1 MDNINSKSS
10 SDIKEAESQCSYEI
24 NNLMN
29 NLTEDNENISDDPEK
44 YDYSDLLKDF
54 PNDENSPSKVS
65 LKRKQRRY
73 RTTFSNYQL
82 EELENAFYKTHYPD
96 VFFREELALRIDLT
110 EARVQVWFQNRR
122 AKWRKQQKYMCKALG
137 HMCTH
142 RESSQD
148 NQPFIEP
155 ALLTYS
161 PTDNTNSPN
170 LFMGLEWS
178 NIVQP
183 IGFSNPD
190 SSDLPCADPHQLID
204 SVNTNSVSDEIDVSL
219 ADRLT
224 RSGQGNIINKSSLEN
239 TAIAISMENLL
250 DNSISLQNPSNISID
265 KDFDPSAE
273 HLGQF
278 KQCALDNCGLES
290 TMDESVEDSM
300 ETTRNVLLSE
310 MEEGCMAL
318 GISVCSQEQDILIDA
333 DLLTLKP
340 RSQILK

>member
-122 AKWRKQQKYMCKALG
+122 AKWRKQQKY
-137 HMCTH
+137 
-142 RESSQD
+142 
-148 NQPFIEP
+148 I
-155 ALLTYS
+155 
-161 PTDNTNSPN
+161 
-170 LFMGLEWS
+170 
-178 NIVQP
+178 
-183 IGFSNPD
+183 
-190 SSDLPCADPHQLID
+190 
-204 SVNTNSVSDEIDVSL
+204 DEIDVSL